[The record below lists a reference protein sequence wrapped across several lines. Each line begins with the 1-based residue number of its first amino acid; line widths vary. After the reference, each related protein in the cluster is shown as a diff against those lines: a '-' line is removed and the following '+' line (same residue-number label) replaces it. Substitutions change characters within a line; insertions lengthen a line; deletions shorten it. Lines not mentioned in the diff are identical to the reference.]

1 MIRVTVHRA
10 LAAVAVLAAGLVVTL
25 PAADPPKTMPTDPN
39 APKLPPPPPS
49 PERTASVQ
57 VIGHIV
63 KPTELPPPDVAKLT
77 LPAGFKIEQFAA
89 DLGNARILAVSPAGN
104 VYVTRRE
111 QADVLMLKPGK
122 DGKADGKPTRV
133 FARPGT
139 HGICFHDGRVY
150 VATVK
155 EVFKAEVKDDG
166 TFGDA
171 DMIIHDLPDGGQHP
185 NRTLA
190 VGPDAM
196 LYISVGSTCNEC
208 LESNPE
214 NATVLRATLDGKMRA
229 IYAAGLR
236 NTIGFG
242 WHPTTGDLWGMD
254 HGTDWLGDDEQP
266 EELNRIE
273 KDKHYGWPFV
283 FGAGTLNQRQ
293 DPPAGLEKSEWAK
306 VGLPMTWGYTAHS
319 APMQLAFYT
328 GTQFPAAFQGDAFVC
343 MRGSWNRKPP
353 SGYEVVR
360 VRFKDGKAAGFEP
373 FVGGF
378 LTPQGQHARPCGL
391 AVAKDG
397 SVLFTDDRNGVI
409 YRVSYAGA
417 EKPGAEM
424 KRFEAKPPQPVKEP
438 LAIKAV
444 EVKGDGKLTVSSSA
458 YKDGEKIPVKYSG
471 YDQNASVPLSWT
483 KGPDGTKSYAI
494 LMDDPDAKTL
504 ELPVP
509 HWVAWNVPAD
519 TTTLREGLHKEHRLM
534 DPKKMDQGRN
544 YLRRPG
550 YDGPKPPP
558 GDPPHHYHM
567 QVFALDTLL
576 ELPVGALRQ
585 DVLKA
590 MKGHVLAAGELVGTF
605 ERPAEPKRPE

>member
-1 MIRVTVHRA
+1 MTRTAARTGLLLA
-10 LAAVAVLAAGLVVTL
+10 LAVTGVALALAQ
-25 PAADPPKTMPTDPN
+25 PPKTLPPP
-39 APKLPPPPPS
+39 AQLPPPPGS
-49 PERTASVQ
+49 TERTADVQ
-57 VIGHIV
+57 VKGHIV
-63 KPTELPPPDVAKLT
+63 KPAELPPPEPTALK
-77 LPAGFKIEQFAA
+77 LPAGFKIEVFAS
-89 DLGNARILAVSPAGN
+89 DLGNSRILAVSPAGN

-111 QADVLMLKPGK
+111 QADILMLKPGK
-122 DGKADGKPTRV
+122 GGAADGKPTRV

-139 HGICFHDGRVY
+139 HGLCFHDGKAY

-155 EVFKAEVKDDG
+155 EVFRAEVKEDG
-166 TFGDA
+166 TFGEA

-190 VGPDAM
+190 VGPDKM

-208 LESNPE
+208 LEPNPE
-214 NATVLRATLDGKMRA
+214 NATIVRATLDGKMRA

-236 NTIGFG
+236 NTIGFD

-266 EELNRIE
+266 EELNRLD
-273 KDKHYGWPFV
+273 KDRHYGWPFV
-283 FGAGTLNQRQ
+283 FGGGTLNPRQ

-306 VGLPMTWGYTAHS
+306 VGVPMAAGYTAHS

-328 GTQFPAAFQGDAFVC
+328 AAQFPAAFQGDAFVT

-360 VRFKDGKAAGFEP
+360 VRFKDGKPAGFEP
-373 FVGGF
+373 FVTGF
-378 LTPQGQHARPCGL
+378 LTDKGQSARPCGL
-391 AVAKDG
+391 AAAKDG
-397 SVLFTDDRNGVI
+397 SLLFTDDRNGVI
-409 YRVSYAGA
+409 YRVSYAGTD
-417 EKPGAEM
+417 KPGVEV
-424 KRFEAKPPQPVKEP
+424 KRSEGKPPQPLEGP

-444 EVKGDGKLTVSSSA
+444 EAKGGGKLTVTSPA

-471 YDQNASVPLSWT
+471 YDQNASVPLAWT
-483 KGPDGTKSYAI
+483 KGPDGTRSYVV
-494 LMDDPDAKTL
+494 LMDDPDAKAL

-519 TTTLREGLHKEHRLM
+519 TTELREGLHKEYRLT

-558 GDPPHHYHM
+558 GDPPHHYHT
-567 QVFALDTLL
+567 QVFALDTTLD
-576 ELPVGALRQ
+576 LPVGALRQ
-585 DVLKA
+585 DVLAA

-605 ERPAEPKRPE
+605 ERPKEPKRPE